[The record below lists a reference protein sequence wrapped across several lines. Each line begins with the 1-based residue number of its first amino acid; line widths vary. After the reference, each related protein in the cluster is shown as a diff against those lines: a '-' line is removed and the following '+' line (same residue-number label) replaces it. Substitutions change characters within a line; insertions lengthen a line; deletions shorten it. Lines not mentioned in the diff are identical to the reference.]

1 MQLNRLLAVSLAAVA
16 AALPLAGGAAED
28 WPSEPI
34 RLVVPTTAGGG
45 ADIMSRLIA
54 EHMSKRLGQQVVVD
68 NRPGAGNVVGSDIV
82 AKAEPDGHTILMTYT
97 DHVFNPSLHASLPF
111 DPLEDFVGVTRVATI
126 PLLVSVNP
134 DLPVNNVE
142 ELIEYARA
150 NPGELNFG
158 SAGFGTSLH
167 LAGELFKNL
176 ADIEMVH
183 IPYKGSSPAFIDLI
197 SGQVQVMFPTALS
210 VRPHVESGDIRAI
223 ASTGKVRTPAAP
235 DLPTVA
241 ESGLPDYE
249 ASIWYAVL
257 APAGTPKEIVNRL
270 NAEFHAVLDMPEVRN
285 TLAERGSEVETSTPE
300 ELDKFIRDE
309 LEKWTRVIKEADLK
323 PIQ

>member
-1 MQLNRLLAVSLAAVA
+1 M
-16 AALPLAGGAAED
+16 
-28 WPSEPI
+28 
-34 RLVVPTTAGGG
+34 
-45 ADIMSRLIA
+45 
-54 EHMSKRLGQQVVVD
+54 
-68 NRPGAGNVVGSDIV
+68 
-82 AKAEPDGHTILMTYT
+82 
-97 DHVFNPSLHASLPF
+97 
-111 DPLEDFVGVTRVATI
+111 
-126 PLLVSVNP
+126 VSVNP
-134 DLPVNNVE
+134 DLPVNNVD

-176 ADIEMVH
+176 ADIGNGAHSVQGQQPGVH
-183 IPYKGSSPAFIDLI
+183 RPDQRPGPGDVSDRAVCAPAR
-197 SGQVQVMFPTALS
+197 G
-210 VRPHVESGDIRAI
+210 IRRYPRHCLHR
-223 ASTGKVRTPAAP
+223 KVRTPAAP